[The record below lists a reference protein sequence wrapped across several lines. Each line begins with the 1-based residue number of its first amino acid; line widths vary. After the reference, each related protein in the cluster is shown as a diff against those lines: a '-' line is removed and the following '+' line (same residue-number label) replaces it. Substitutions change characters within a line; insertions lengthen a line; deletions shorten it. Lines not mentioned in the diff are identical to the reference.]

1 MEKYHHPSVRR
12 TTRYHQKCLQKCLA
26 PAALKESYRQKGDQK
41 LCSDATREMCWRPAQ
56 TSRWQLGEKLSWWM
70 SRPTKKPGGI
80 RVGGST
86 KRSSLLLKRV
96 PFKSFTV
103 HHNPPVSTMYPVW
116 IHVQFWIVQVV
127 SGWDIWGGKGAGLQA
142 NHITTGRHQ
151 QVYCLVSGLCFGWGW
166 CWWWWWSCDLPVF
179 SCIPVGKD
187 KAWLKTIF
195 PPGGAGQGPR
205 FILKWIR
212 TYIIR

>member
-1 MEKYHHPSVRR
+1 
-12 TTRYHQKCLQKCLA
+12 
-26 PAALKESYRQKGDQK
+26 
-41 LCSDATREMCWRPAQ
+41 
-56 TSRWQLGEKLSWWM
+56 M
-70 SRPTKKPGGI
+70 SRPTKKPGG

-103 HHNPPVSTMYPVW
+103 HHNPPVPTIYPGW
-116 IHVQFWIVQVV
+116 IHEQFWIVQVV

-166 CWWWWWSCDLPVF
+166 CWLMLMMMMMMVMWSTRVQLYP
-179 SCIPVGKD
+179 SWK
-187 KAWLKTIF
+187 
-195 PPGGAGQGPR
+195 GQGLVENNFPSWGGR
-205 FILKWIR
+205 AGPAIYFEVNM
-212 TYIIR
+212 YIYNTVTTFKYVEGGPDREALEVAWNTSSYI